1 MNTYIYTIPLDCGT
15 FVRAAV
21 EARDEDVARDNLQQG
36 KYELLDIHH
45 LLVIDDAEL
54 AFAYDKNGDVLKGV
68 V

>member
-21 EARDEDVARDNLQQG
+21 EARTEEAARDGLQQG

-45 LLVIDDAEL
+45 LMVLDDAEL
-54 AFAYDKNGDVLKGV
+54 AFAYDKNGEPLKGV
-68 V
+68 L